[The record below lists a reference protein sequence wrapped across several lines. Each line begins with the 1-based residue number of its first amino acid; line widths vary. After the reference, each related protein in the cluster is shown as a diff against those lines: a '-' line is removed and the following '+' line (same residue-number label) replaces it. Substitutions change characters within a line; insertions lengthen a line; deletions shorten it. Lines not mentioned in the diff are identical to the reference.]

1 MTLSGQWLL
10 LTPPPPFLHQ
20 LGSATVAPLYLLTS
34 PSSFLLSSVWMCCVL
49 DLEGAPWY
57 VHISASFSSAH
68 FLLKRHLCKQAFPN
82 HFPLPPV
89 TITRL
94 SLWSPLINSFWNILS
109 LCIYLFTAVVYS
121 LSVYHHLIEW
131 RFIVAR
137 ASIRLAHNSFQ
148 RAQCLNILYF
158 HEFFVRCHCV

>member
-20 LGSATVAPLYLLTS
+20 LGSATVASFYLLTS
-34 PSSFLLSSVWMCCVL
+34 PSSLLLSSVWMCCVL
-49 DLEGAPWY
+49 GLEGAPWD

-68 FLLKRHLCKQAFPN
+68 FLLKRHLWKQAFPK

-94 SLWSPLINSFWNILS
+94 SLWSSLISSFWNILT
-109 LCIYLFTAVVYS
+109 LCIYLFTVVVYS
-121 LSVYHHLIEW
+121 LSVYHHLIER

-137 ASIRLAHNSFQ
+137 TSIRLAYNSFQ
-148 RAQCLNILYF
+148 WAQCLNISYF
-158 HEFFVRCHCV
+158 H